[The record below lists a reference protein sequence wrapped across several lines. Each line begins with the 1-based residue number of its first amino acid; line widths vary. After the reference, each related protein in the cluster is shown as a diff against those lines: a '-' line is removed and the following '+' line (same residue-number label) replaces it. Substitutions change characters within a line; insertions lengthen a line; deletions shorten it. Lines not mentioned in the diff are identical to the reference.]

1 MLLTLRQIE
10 FFVTVGQFE
19 SVSKAADKL
28 CVTQAAVSMA
38 INEIENILEKKLFD
52 RVGRRIVLNEYGRDL
67 FPKAV
72 SILNRLSEFEN
83 YLINEDNLK
92 GKLIIGATRT
102 VGNYILPLYLKTF
115 IKNYPEIKIEL
126 IINNTYHI
134 TRLVE
139 NYELDVALIEGYCNS
154 IKVKKTF
161 WKKDRMFIFSSPKN
175 SLCEKKVVTPNEL
188 ENEKWVLREKGSG
201 TREIFERAV
210 LNKINY
216 LNIVAEIGSL
226 EAIKE
231 TVEDTEFI
239 SCMSIEA
246 IKKEINNKTLEI
258 LNTPWLSI
266 NRDLHILTNK
276 VKNRTRLLNT
286 FISFIMGLDLAKV

>member
-52 RVGRRIVLNEYGRDL
+52 RVGRRVMLNEYGRDL
-67 FPKAV
+67 FPRAV
-72 SILNRLSEFEN
+72 NILNRLSEFEN

-92 GKLIIGATRT
+92 GTLIIGATRT
-102 VGNYILPLYLKTF
+102 VGNYILPIYLKSF
-115 IKNYPEIKIEL
+115 IKSYPGIKIQL
-126 IINNTYHI
+126 IINNTYSI
-134 TRLVE
+134 TKLVE

-154 IKVKKTF
+154 IKVDKTI
-161 WKKDRMFIFSSPKN
+161 WKKDRMFIFSSPRN
-175 SLCEKKVVTPNEL
+175 SLCGKKIVTPNEL
-188 ENEKWVLREKGSG
+188 ENEKWILRETGSG

-210 LNKINY
+210 LNKINC

-231 TVEDTEFI
+231 AIEETQFI

-246 IKKEINNKTLEI
+246 IKKEINIGALKI
-258 LNTPWLSI
+258 LDTPWLNI
-266 NRDLHILTNK
+266 ERNLHILTNK
-276 VKNRTRLLNT
+276 VKDKTRLLNT
-286 FISFIMGLDLAKV
+286 FIAFIMGLDSAKV

>member
-10 FFVTVGQFE
+10 FFVTVGQFG

-38 INEIENILEKKLFD
+38 INEIENVLGKKLFD

-72 SILNRLSEFEN
+72 SILNRLSEFED
-83 YLINEDNLK
+83 YLINEDNLR

-102 VGNYILPLYLKTF
+102 VGNYILPIYLRTF

-126 IINNTYHI
+126 IINNTCHI

-139 NYELDVALIEGYCNS
+139 NYELDVALIEGYCDS
-154 IKVKKTF
+154 IKVDKTF
-161 WKKDRMFIFSSPKN
+161 WRKDRMFIFSSPKN
-175 SLCEKKVVTPNEL
+175 SLCEKKIVTPNEL
-188 ENEKWVLREKGSG
+188 ESEKWVLREKGSG

-210 LNKINY
+210 LNKVNH

-231 TVEDTEFI
+231 TVEETEFI

-276 VKNRTRLLNT
+276 VKNRNRLLNA
-286 FISFIMGLDLAKV
+286 FIAFIMGLDLAKV